1 MESGLKADINLVT
14 PHLGANDTQ
23 AYIPKDVTI
32 VPSTVLIVTLKTT
45 VQNTNTF
52 LKNTGPWIL
61 FPSKWNCQ
69 EALEAWGIKDVLQI
83 KLINVC

>member
-1 MESGLKADINLVT
+1 MESGLKADINLFT

-32 VPSTVLIVTLKTT
+32 VPSNVFIVTLKTT

-52 LKNTGPWIL
+52 
-61 FPSKWNCQ
+61 
-69 EALEAWGIKDVLQI
+69 
-83 KLINVC
+83 